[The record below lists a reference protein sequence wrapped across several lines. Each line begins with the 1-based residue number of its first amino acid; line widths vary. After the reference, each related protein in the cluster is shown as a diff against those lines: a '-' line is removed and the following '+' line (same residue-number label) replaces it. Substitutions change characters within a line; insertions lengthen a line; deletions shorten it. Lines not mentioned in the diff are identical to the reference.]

1 MDLSLTVNGR
11 VVELTAP
18 AMTPLLEVLRESLS
32 LRGAKPGCGEGRCG
46 ACTVLIDG
54 EPVVSCLYPVALAD
68 GRAVRT
74 VEGLAPPDGAIA
86 PLQDALLEHAG
97 VQCGAC
103 TAGILI
109 SLTAL
114 FDHDPAPDEEQIREA
129 LAGNICRCTG
139 YRTIIDAALAV
150 AAGGHQ

>member
-1 MDLSLTVNGR
+1 MELSFSVNGR
-11 VVELTAP
+11 IAEVSAP
-18 AMTPLLEVLRESLS
+18 ATTPLLEVLRESLS

-46 ACTVLIDG
+46 ACTVLVDG
-54 EPVVSCLYPVALAD
+54 EPIVSCLYPVALAD

-74 VEGLAPPDGAIA
+74 VEGLAPPDGPIA
-86 PLQDALLEHAG
+86 PLQDALLEYAG

-103 TAGILI
+103 TPGILM

-114 FDHDPAPDEEQIREA
+114 FDRDPAPDEEQIRQA

-150 AAGGHQ
+150 AAEGRR